1 MWNKLGATRANGQK
15 SAAAVAAYRHALELK
30 PNYVRAWSNMGI
42 GYTNMGQY
50 EEAIKYFVRA
60 LQLNGNE
67 ESLWTNINF
76 AAQMGNFG
84 PQIRDYVTRRDLGAI
99 QQEISPL
106 GLLDSK

>member
-1 MWNKLGATRANGQK
+1 
-15 SAAAVAAYRHALELK
+15 
-30 PNYVRAWSNMGI
+30 MGI